1 MAERH
6 LSTPLTVAFQ
16 ERANA
21 ELCTLNSRL
30 NDRLKQDITREVY
43 NRNILKHKEDAVV
56 AQIRILRG
64 EKECDV
70 GSPDSDVFVTPKA
83 SPSEPHLIE
92 PYHGVSHK
100 VYYSLVHFEE
110 GSQQVLEKEL
120 AEQDELSNSFRSII
134 IKETRQKPLSN
145 ATIKSKNPSKK
156 DVSQKPS
163 RPQQFNTKLKPYVKT
178 KLVLKLQN
186 QLDDM
191 NRVQGIGQKEE
202 DIMSNPDSFL
212 EPVSSGYVTGCSPRD
227 TNSSEAL
234 GADTTEVATSE
245 DIPHD
250 DKSRGSSSVSSDPG
264 TWDSTFPTNDDDTF
278 IEKEN
283 SEHITK
289 SDSIVFL
296 KEKSNIMSTISPEE
310 EGNTKTL
317 DKQAESA
324 KCSEY
329 MYSFS
334 EKNGSFIN
342 LKRGTQY
349 PSSLTNEEFSSS
361 NAISNNFFIDAASL
375 RDENEMYLPNIRNPV
390 FTSTNIMQ
398 PKTHNCDDMSLE
410 NANDKSDLDVRKV
423 EVFLDKD
430 PKTNPELNSIKEKDE
445 VNRTLIRR
453 NTFDLDPDDITLSRL
468 KEEYEKSQSDTA
480 HTDNGCNVNEKDI
493 SHDYKL
499 NSDKKMA
506 LRSPHEEDMHSPD
519 SLNNDFHLD
528 SFANN
533 NGILKKPVETLN
545 SISECEKNENL
556 PITTQ
561 GESSIEN
568 KDSNAFDIT
577 SSPINILKINTL
589 NDSYDKNKTSDSF
602 ISDCS
607 PNVEVSSRKT
617 ELSKLSE
624 SAVDSY
630 FSKIERT
637 PIVSGGSQFS
647 DLSSSEYSVSASP
660 LARRKT
666 EFAPI
671 LSGGF
676 DELSSVEQ
684 GKTKSKVSSS
694 LNTSWV
700 VDMSGSGKS
709 PPESLTDN
717 KMDRNR
723 SGNSGTGFFVSLDDP
738 YPSFDSFTSTSSAE
752 RSDSGQLKKNILTES
767 NSSCGFFIDLKEN
780 NEKIFNKSEQQPS
793 HEKKLFSMFIDIG
806 NSKSSDSTSPKSK
819 PGSPFFPS
827 KRNKGPSVAE
837 RLTAKHLD
845 KKSNSTSSDSG
856 LDLGEHPEIAKG
868 RLLFNESSEQTHI
881 FSDSSNNDSGF
892 ITKRQSF
899 YMFIGNEESPVTRRK
914 TLPSGIKQNTNRHSW
929 NNEYKLNFK
938 SETYGNKKEHKRSS
952 SISYDESYNKERFSS
967 GPSSIEDVM
976 LKQREKRNGNSV
988 LASWHG
994 PIKPSSELSRIIS
1007 NGSRH
1012 ELKEKAKET
1021 QNPLESSET
1030 EFPDKGEDMSCS
1042 IKSDDVFDISN
1053 TTLSSK
1059 EDVNRTFVVDD
1070 VSKVVNINTNDL
1082 ELSTPS
1088 HDIVSDLSKDDSVT
1102 DLIQDQKSTSSNA
1115 TNKSSVCDVDQN
1127 TPKLSEH
1134 STSQPALDSA
1144 GGFVKLSDM
1153 DKEPAQQSW
1162 KPSVKGSR
1170 MSRSIPEGSW
1180 IDSKII
1186 TNSASSRSLSRLF
1199 PHLYSKSESRDSS
1212 LQSSLHSSI
1221 VEPSPIEVSTEE
1233 EGSCTSGGPCSRL
1246 GEDLLRMFLDEISPD
1261 VTVEVGGRRI
1271 KAHKCILSSRCQY
1284 FAGMLSG
1291 GWVESAGNVI
1301 SLQGFSYNT
1310 VHFALCHIYSG
1321 ASQIPETINIV
1332 ELATLADMLCLEG
1345 LKEVIMYTLK
1355 VKYCHFFHKP
1365 CSGCLVGVVECLPL
1379 AAAYS
1384 LDEIYRKSL
1393 RWITKHFLKIWPTK
1407 GFASLPKELHEKCY
1421 KQHTVHMSN
1430 ENILETVMGCDKLE
1444 ATIPNVRWA
1453 NPVFALN
1460 SKLHEATVKYIS
1472 QHFASILASQAFMT
1486 LGQEDS
1492 WTVTRLEETLLNISK
1507 SLSPDQACQSYKR
1520 IKIIL
1525 SDINNSDP
1533 EVIDWKLEFL
1543 ELLTK
1548 LETSIEDCLIRQAG
1562 RAARTTSWAKMD
1574 LALRRRIQEAAC
1586 LVFTP
1591 GPRPASASRETNK
1604 STKATEIKPK
1614 SPAPSSGIVR
1624 KTVVSANHQP
1634 HKTTQSPVPKPKTPS
1649 KLSQVKSRYLEPK
1662 PVRKETPEA
1671 QPRRMS
1677 GTGKAISSSDSSR
1690 TSSPATAR
1698 VSRPGTAERRTPI
1711 TGRRLAGESSEATSQ
1726 NIKENRAS
1734 TSKESDPKCGAL
1746 KRQSTFRV
1754 ATKSSSAKQVTTT
1767 TKQVT
1772 RTRTP
1777 SNLPTKTSVNN
1788 NKIKPPSATARSGTY
1803 HRDDTFQNKKAQQS
1817 N

>member
-6 LSTPLTVAFQ
+6 LSTPLTLAFQ

-92 PYHGVSHK
+92 SYHGDSHK

-145 ATIKSKNPSKK
+145 AKIKSKNPSKK
-156 DVSQKPS
+156 DVSQKPC

-202 DIMSNPDSFL
+202 DIMSNPDSCL

-227 TNSSEAL
+227 PNSSEAL

-283 SEHITK
+283 SENITK

-296 KEKSNIMSTISPEE
+296 KENSTIMSAISPDG
-310 EGNTKTL
+310 EGNTKSLSNQT
-317 DKQAESA
+317 EPA

-342 LKRGTQY
+342 LKRGAQY
-349 PSSLTNEEFSSS
+349 SSSMNNQEFSSS
-361 NAISNNFFIDAASL
+361 NAISNNFFIDAAAL
-375 RDENEMYLPNIRNPV
+375 RDENEMYLPNIQNPV
-390 FTSTNIMQ
+390 FTSTNMMQ
-398 PKTHNCDDMSLE
+398 PKTQNCDEISLE
-410 NANDKSDLDVRKV
+410 TVNDKSDLDVRKV
-423 EVFLDKD
+423 EAFLDKE
-430 PKTNPELNSIKEKDE
+430 PKADTELNSIKEKGE
-445 VNRTLIRR
+445 VSHKLIRR

-468 KEEYEKSQSDTA
+468 KEEYEKSQSDAADTDTA
-480 HTDNGCNVNEKDI
+480 SVNEKDI
-493 SHDYKL
+493 SNEYQL
-499 NSDKKMA
+499 NLDKKVV
-506 LRSPHEEDMHSPD
+506 LHSPHEEDVHSPD

-528 SFANN
+528 SFVNS
-533 NGILKKPVETLN
+533 NGNFKKPLN
-545 SISECEKNENL
+545 SISEYEKNENVQ
-556 PITTQ
+556 ITKQSET
-561 GESSIEN
+561 SVEN
-568 KDSNAFDIT
+568 QDSNAFDI
-577 SSPINILKINTL
+577 SSPPSDILIKNNL
-589 NDSYDKNKTSDSF
+589 NDSNDQKKTSDSF

-607 PNVEVSSRKT
+607 RNVDLSSQKT
-617 ELSKLSE
+617 ELSKLSD
-624 SAVDSY
+624 SAVDNY
-630 FSKIERT
+630 FSKLEQT

-660 LARRKT
+660 LTRRKT

-676 DELSSVEQ
+676 DEFPSVEPT
-684 GKTKSKVSSS
+684 KTKTKVSSS
-694 LNTSWV
+694 LSTSWV
-700 VDMSGSGKS
+700 VDMSSSGKS
-709 PPESLTDN
+709 PPESLSDN
-717 KMDRNR
+717 KMERNR
-723 SGNSGTGFFVSLDDP
+723 SSNSGMGFFVPLDDP
-738 YPSFDSFTSTSSAE
+738 YPSFDSFTSNSSAE
-752 RSDSGQLKKNILTES
+752 RSDSGQLKKNILNES
-767 NSSCGFFIDLKEN
+767 SSSCGFFIDLKEN
-780 NEKIFNKSEQQPS
+780 NEKVFNKSEHQPG

-868 RLLFNESSEQTHI
+868 RLLFNESSEQTQI

-929 NNEYKLNFK
+929 NNEYKLTFK
-938 SETYGNKKEHKRSS
+938 PETYGNKKEHKRSS

-1012 ELKEKAKET
+1012 EFKEKTKDT
-1021 QNPLESSET
+1021 QNPLESSES
-1030 EFPDKGEDMSCS
+1030 ELPDKAEDMSCS

-1088 HDIVSDLSKDDSVT
+1088 HDVVSDLSKDDSVT

-1115 TNKSSVCDVDQN
+1115 TNKSSVCDVDQK

-1134 STSQPALDSA
+1134 SSSQPALDSA

-1180 IDSKII
+1180 IDNKII

-1199 PHLYSKSESRDSS
+1199 PHLYSKPDSRDSS

-1393 RWITKHFLKIWPTK
+1393 RWITKHFIKIWPTK

-1430 ENILETVMGCDKLE
+1430 ENVLETVMGCDKLD

-1460 SKLHEATVKYIS
+1460 SKLHEATMKYIG

-1520 IKIIL
+1520 IKKIL

-1562 RAARTTSWAKMD
+1562 RAARTTSWTKMD

-1591 GPRPASASRETNK
+1591 GPRPVSASRETGK
-1604 STKATEIKPK
+1604 STKVIEIKPK

-1624 KTVVSANHQP
+1624 KTVVSANNQP
-1634 HKTTQSPVPKPKTPS
+1634 PKTTQSPIPKPKTPS
-1649 KLSQVKSRYLEPK
+1649 KLSQVKSRYLDPK

-1698 VSRPGTAERRTPI
+1698 VSRPGTAERRTPVA
-1711 TGRRLAGESSEATSQ
+1711 GRRLVGESSEGTSQ
-1726 NIKENRAS
+1726 NVKENRAS

-1754 ATKSSSAKQVTTT
+1754 ATKSSSAKQVNAT

-1788 NKIKPPSATARSGTY
+1788 NKIKPSSATTRSGTFL
-1803 HRDDTFQNKKAQQS
+1803 RDDTFQNKKTQQS

>member
-6 LSTPLTVAFQ
+6 LSTPLTLAFQ
-16 ERANA
+16 ERASA

-83 SPSEPHLIE
+83 SPSDPHLIE
-92 PYHGVSHK
+92 PYHGDSHK

-134 IKETRQKPLSN
+134 IKETRQNPLSN
-145 ATIKSKNPSKK
+145 TTIKTKNPSKK

-163 RPQQFNTKLKPYVKT
+163 RPHQFNTKLKPYVKT

-202 DIMSNPDSFL
+202 DIMSNPDSCL

-234 GADTTEVATSE
+234 GADSTEVASSE

-283 SEHITK
+283 SENITK

-296 KEKSNIMSTISPEE
+296 KGKSTIVSTVSPEDE
-310 EGNTKTL
+310 ENTKTRESEA
-317 DKQAESA
+317 DSA

-349 PSSLTNEEFSSS
+349 SSSFNNQEFSSS

-390 FTSTNIMQ
+390 FPSTNIMQ
-398 PKTHNCDDMSLE
+398 PKTHDCDEVSLE
-410 NANDKSDLDVRKV
+410 NDKSDLDVRKV
-423 EVFLDKD
+423 EAFLDKE
-430 PKTNPELNSIKEKDE
+430 PKTNAELNSIKEKDE
-445 VNRTLIRR
+445 VNRKLIRR

-468 KEEYEKSQSDTA
+468 KEEFEKSQNDSADA
-480 HTDNGCNVNEKDI
+480 DNSSNVNEKDM
-493 SHDYKL
+493 SHNYQL
-499 NSDKKMA
+499 NLDKKVA
-506 LRSPHEEDMHSPD
+506 LHSPHEEDMHSPD

-533 NGILKKPVETLN
+533 NGNNKKPIDTLN
-545 SISECEKNENL
+545 SISECEKNENVQ
-556 PITTQ
+556 IIKQTKT
-561 GESSIEN
+561 SVEN
-568 KDSNAFDIT
+568 EDSNAFDT
-577 SSPINILKINTL
+577 SASSIDTIKIN
-589 NDSYDKNKTSDSF
+589 NFIDSNNQNKTSDSF
-602 ISDCS
+602 ISNCS
-607 PNVEVSSRKT
+607 PNVELSSQKT

-624 SAVDSY
+624 SAGDSY
-630 FSKIERT
+630 CNKIERM
-637 PIVSGGSQFS
+637 PKISGGAQFS
-647 DLSSSEYSVSASP
+647 DLSSSEYSVSVSP
-660 LARRKT
+660 LTRRKT

-676 DELSSVEQ
+676 DEFPSVEPT
-684 GKTKSKVSSS
+684 KTKTKVSSS
-694 LNTSWV
+694 LSTSWV

-709 PPESLTDN
+709 PPESLNDN
-717 KMDRNR
+717 KMERNR
-723 SGNSGTGFFVSLDDP
+723 SSNSGMGFFVPLDDP

-752 RSDSGQLKKNILTES
+752 RSDSGQSKKNILTES
-767 NSSCGFFIDLKEN
+767 NSSCGFFIDIKEN
-780 NEKIFNKSEQQPS
+780 NEKISNKSEQPG
-793 HEKKLFSMFIDIG
+793 HEKRLFSMFIDIG

-856 LDLGEHPEIAKG
+856 LDLGEHPEIVKG
-868 RLLFNESSEQTHI
+868 RLLFNESSEQAQI

-899 YMFIGNEESPVTRRK
+899 YMFIGNEESPVTRRR

-929 NNEYKLNFK
+929 NNDYKLTFK

-952 SISYDESYNKERFSS
+952 SISYDESYDKERFSS

-976 LKQREKRNGNSV
+976 LKQREKNNGNSV

-1012 ELKEKAKET
+1012 ELKEKTKEIQKT
-1021 QNPLESSET
+1021 LESSES

-1053 TTLSSK
+1053 ATLSSK

-1134 STSQPALDSA
+1134 SSSQPALDSA

-1162 KPSVKGSR
+1162 KSSVKGSR

-1199 PHLYSKSESRDSS
+1199 PHLYSKPESRDSS

-1393 RWITKHFLKIWPTK
+1393 RWITKHFIKIWPTK

-1430 ENILETVMGCDKLE
+1430 ENVLETVMGCDKLE

-1460 SKLHEATVKYIS
+1460 SKLHEATVKYIG

-1492 WTVTRLEETLLNISK
+1492 WTVTRLEETLLNVSK

-1591 GPRPASASRETNK
+1591 GPRPVSASRETGK
-1604 STKATEIKPK
+1604 STKVVEIKPK

-1624 KTVVSANHQP
+1624 KTAVGPSNQP
-1634 HKTTQSPVPKPKTPS
+1634 PKSTQSPIPKPKTPS
-1649 KLSQVKSRYLEPK
+1649 KLSQVKSRYLDPK
-1662 PVRKETPEA
+1662 PARKETPEA

-1711 TGRRLAGESSEATSQ
+1711 AGRRLANESSEATSH
-1726 NIKENRAS
+1726 NFKENRAS
-1734 TSKESDPKCGAL
+1734 TSKEPDPKSGAL

-1754 ATKSSSAKQVTTT
+1754 ATKSSSAKQVSTTA
-1767 TKQVT
+1767 KQVT

-1788 NKIKPPSATARSGTY
+1788 NKIKPSSVTTRSGTF